1 MSVNETVVA
10 GRGTTPSIRARIFS
24 VLSALLALL
33 IVIQVFVAASGLF
46 VLAHQ
51 LDNGQNYT
59 VSSWNNSAYW
69 SIHFVNAL
77 AITVVLLLL
86 LGASFLA
93 QLSGRT
99 KRFTGLLLGL
109 LVLQAVLGFIPWPA
123 PISAL
128 HVFNAFVM
136 LGVAGYVTRENWAFG
151 RPAS

>member
-1 MSVNETVVA
+1 M
-10 GRGTTPSIRARIFS
+10 
-24 VLSALLALL
+24 
-33 IVIQVFVAASGLF
+33 
-46 VLAHQ
+46 AHQ

-59 VSSWNNSAYW
+59 VSSWNTSAYW
-69 SIHFVNAL
+69 PIHFFNAL
-77 AITVVLLLL
+77 AITLVILLL

-93 QLSGRT
+93 QLPGRT
-99 KRFTGLLLGL
+99 KRFTGLLFGL

-136 LGVAGYVTRENWAFG
+136 LGVAVFVTRENWAFG